1 MILLALAGCA
11 YTLGRPTVTYAER
24 PEPLPIVRT
33 TVDPRW
39 YVPILVEGDGLWA
52 FFVDTGYSYTTCDD
66 GLIEALG
73 LETHGRTVVRGELG
87 RLPTTK
93 AILPTVTLGGHA
105 LDGLVCQVR
114 DLDRT
119 SSIRDTD
126 EVPIAGVL
134 GMDVMRPFVVRMDP
148 QRGELVL
155 GAPDAHPGV
164 DGETPGAVRM
174 RRENR
179 FGIRTLVPI
188 RVNDQTVWPVLDT
201 GASGTHLNGE
211 RIGLE
216 PTRVREDV
224 MVRGTGGSGTA
235 LRTIAYY
242 EVMDL
247 TLAGA
252 SPGMV
257 VFTGR
262 DGGIG
267 AGLLGLNVLSKFV
280 ATYDFQSGYAHFEPV
295 TPRRLPTWSEWRSA
309 ERPPESTRIA
319 EPPPPER

>member
-1 MILLALAGCA
+1 VIALWLAGCA
-11 YTLGRPTVTYAER
+11 YTLGQPQVTYASR

-39 YVPILVEGDGLWA
+39 YIPILVEGDGLWV

-66 GLIEALG
+66 GLIETLG
-73 LETHGRTVVRGELG
+73 LETRGRTVVRGELG
-87 RLPTTK
+87 KLTTSKAKLPQ
-93 AILPTVTLGGHA
+93 ITLGGHV

-114 DLDRT
+114 DMDRT

-134 GMDVMRPFVVRMDP
+134 GMDVLRPFVVRMDP
-148 QRGELVL
+148 EQGELHL
-155 GAPDAHPGV
+155 LEPDRVPGV
-164 DGETPGAVRM
+164 DADAPGAVRM
-174 RRENR
+174 RREKV

-188 RVNDQTVWPVLDT
+188 RVNDQVVWPVLDT
-201 GASGTHLNGE
+201 GATGTHLNGE

-216 PTRVREDV
+216 PTQVREDV
-224 MVRGTGGSGTA
+224 VVRGTGGSGTT

-247 TLAGA
+247 TLAGI

-257 VFTGR
+257 VIAGR
-262 DGGIG
+262 SGGVG
-267 AGLLGLNVLSKFV
+267 AGLLGLNVLSKYI
-280 ATYDFQSGYAHFEPV
+280 ATYDFRSGYAQFEPV
-295 TPRRLPTWSEWRSA
+295 KPRRLPTWSEWRSA
-309 ERPPESTRIA
+309 ERPPEGTRIK
-319 EPPPPER
+319 EPVPAN